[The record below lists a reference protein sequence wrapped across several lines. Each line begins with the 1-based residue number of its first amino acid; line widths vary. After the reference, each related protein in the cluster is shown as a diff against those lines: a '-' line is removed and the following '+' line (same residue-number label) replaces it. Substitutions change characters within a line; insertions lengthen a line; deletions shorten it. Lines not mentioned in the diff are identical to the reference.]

1 MIREILGVRFKAE
14 ILDCIDLNRVEKS
27 IREKNYECEVTQ
39 RFVAYRS
46 LCRPI
51 HYRVIAP
58 IEDLLNE
65 DMAYRKELEGSIRS
79 YFKIFVTTSQ
89 HVRSFRKYEARLSAV
104 GIKLPESIRG
114 KIQRYLQGGDEESP
128 AVPVA

>member
-1 MIREILGVRFKAE
+1 MATVK
-14 ILDCIDLNRVEKS
+14 DQLNRVEKS

-51 HYRVIAP
+51 HYRVISP
-58 IEDLLNE
+58 LEDLLNQ
-65 DMAYRKELEGSIRS
+65 DMAYRTELEGSIRS

-114 KIQRYLQGGDEESP
+114 KIQRYLQGGEKEP
-128 AVPVA
+128 PPVPIA

>member
-1 MIREILGVRFKAE
+1 MIREILGDRFKAE

-46 LCRPI
+46 RCRPI

-58 IEDLLNE
+58 PEALLNQ
-65 DMAYRKELEGSIRS
+65 DTAYRKELEGSIRS
-79 YFKIFVTTSQ
+79 YFRIFTSTSQ
-89 HVRSFRKYEARLSAV
+89 HVRSFSKYEARLSAV

-114 KIQRYLQGGDEESP
+114 KVQRYLQGSDKEPPPGSI
-128 AVPVA
+128 A